1 MFIVQCCQ
9 NNRIV
14 GYSAM
19 TAQQA
24 STTSSSAQVTTGQN
38 TDVGTP
44 PTALEEEEKWKNNMT
59 QNSEVRIRKSVKV
72 DHETTNIVCFQM
84 NDSLHGSL
92 HSLGTGSPACFL
104 DDGDGD
110 SDLLPEEDEDEDQDQ
125 QQQCTN
131 NTCTA
136 AARTYNMITLPSSK
150 S

>member
-14 GYSAM
+14 GYSAI

-44 PTALEEEEKWKNNMT
+44 PTALEEEEKWKNNMI

-92 HSLGTGSPACFL
+92 QNKVTVWVQAHLLASLMMAMEILIFFPRKMRMRTKISSSSVPII
-104 DDGDGD
+104 
-110 SDLLPEEDEDEDQDQ
+110 PTQ
-125 QQQCTN
+125 QQQEHT
-131 NTCTA
+131 
-136 AARTYNMITLPSSK
+136 I
-150 S
+150 